1 MPINKKLWTDSFSLF
16 MAGLD
21 FIVFAGFLWLIDGR
35 GYLRYVR
42 PLVIRGL
49 NARAGDLASELVE
62 EALDMM
68 HLHQSIYQTLFAPF
82 ASPKNASL
90 AFAICY
96 VLLMYAIAYGM
107 YRKRWFL
114 RA

>member
-1 MPINKKLWTDSFSLF
+1 
-16 MAGLD
+16 
-21 FIVFAGFLWLIDGR
+21 V
-35 GYLRYVR
+35 
-42 PLVIRGL
+42 
-49 NARAGDLASELVE
+49 VE
-62 EALDMM
+62 VLDMI
-68 HLHQSIYQTLFAPF
+68 HARQWIYHTMFAPF

-96 VLLMYAIAYGM
+96 VLLMYALAYVM